1 VNVIDLLQRE
11 QEKPEVPVLR
21 SGDTVRVHVKVVEG
35 TRERIQ
41 VFEGVVIA
49 VNGTTGLHT
58 SFTVRRVSHGVGV
71 ERTFLV
77 HSPRLDRIEVLRH
90 GDVRR
95 AKLYY
100 LREKVGKRARIR
112 ERREPIGGGS
122 MVNRSAAGAVE
133 SDELLASDVVHDD
146 EVVEE
151 LPVDHE
157 ALTDAVA
164 ADVPEDGTA
173 AVDVA
178 KNTTA
183 AAVPAKAGAAD
194 EEADN
199 G

>member
-1 VNVIDLLQRE
+1 MNVIDLLERE

-49 VNGTTGLHT
+49 LGGKTGLGST
-58 SFTVRRVSHGVGV
+58 FTVRRVTHGVGV

-77 HSPRLDRIEVLRH
+77 HSPRLDKIEVLRH

-112 ERREPIGGGS
+112 ERREPIGGGQ
-122 MVNRSAAGAVE
+122 MTRSRSVAEAAEDEELADGVSEDDTDVE
-133 SDELLASDVVHDD
+133 DALEPDAAAEAPDGSDGSKAEESSDE
-146 EVVEE
+146 
-151 LPVDHE
+151 
-157 ALTDAVA
+157 
-164 ADVPEDGTA
+164 
-173 AVDVA
+173 
-178 KNTTA
+178 
-183 AAVPAKAGAAD
+183 
-194 EEADN
+194 
-199 G
+199 